1 LTEPSLLEPSL
12 PGKRKEKEMQ
22 ANILK
27 KKLKKGQVCFG
38 TFIRLGPAAVE
49 ILGHAGWDFVVLD
62 MEHGVFDFTNVEH
75 MIRAAR
81 CAGITSLVRVPE
93 PNPSYIMRVV
103 DAGAEGVQIPQVDT
117 AQMAKLVSQAA
128 RYFPE
133 GKRGLCSYVRAAGYS
148 AIPPDVHMA
157 TSNDEVLTVVH
168 IEGEAAA
175 SQIKDI
181 VETPGIDV
189 IFLGPWDLS
198 QSLGVPGK
206 TKDPRV
212 IEVMEKVIAACKGK
226 GIILGTF
233 VREVEDAKRW
243 IDLGIQYMM
252 LSTDAGLLLHSSRER
267 LEKLRKMVA

>member
-1 LTEPSLLEPSL
+1 
-12 PGKRKEKEMQ
+12 M
-22 ANILK
+22 LK

-49 ILGHAGWDFVVLD
+49 ILGHAGWDFVVID

-75 MIRAAR
+75 MVRAAR

-103 DAGAEGVQIPQVDT
+103 DAGAEGVQIPQVDS

-212 IEVMEKVIAACKGK
+212 IEVMEKVIAACKER
-226 GIILGTF
+226 GIVLGTF

>member
-1 LTEPSLLEPSL
+1 
-12 PGKRKEKEMQ
+12 MQ
-22 ANILK
+22 ANMLK
-27 KKLKKGQVCFG
+27 KKLRKGQVCFG

-49 ILGHAGWDFVVLD
+49 ILGHAGWDFVVID

-75 MIRAAR
+75 MVRAAR

-93 PNPSYIMRVV
+93 PTPSYIMRVV
-103 DAGAEGVQIPQVDT
+103 DAGAEGVQIPQVDS
-117 AQMAKLVSQAA
+117 AQMARLVSQAA

-148 AIPPDVHMA
+148 AIRPDVHMA
-157 TSNDEVLTVVH
+157 TSNDELLTVVH

-212 IEVMEKVIAACKGK
+212 IEVMEKVIAACKKK
-226 GIILGTF
+226 GIISGTF
-233 VREVEDAKRW
+233 VREVGDAKRW
-243 IDLGIQYMM
+243 IDLGVQYMM

-267 LEKLRKMVA
+267 LEKLRKMCA

>member
-1 LTEPSLLEPSL
+1 
-12 PGKRKEKEMQ
+12 MQ
-22 ANILK
+22 RNILR
-27 KKLKKGQVCFG
+27 KKLREGKVCFG

-49 ILGHAGWDFVVLD
+49 ILGHAGWDFVVID

-93 PNPSYIMRVV
+93 PNPSYIMRTV
-103 DAGAEGVQIPQVDT
+103 DVGAEGVQVPQVET
-117 AQMAKLVSQAA
+117 AAMARVVAQAA
-128 RYFPE
+128 RYYPE
-133 GKRGLCSYVRAAGYS
+133 GKRGLCSFVRAAAYS
-148 AIPPDVHMA
+148 AIPPDEHMA
-157 TSNDEVLTVVH
+157 TSNEEVLTVVH

-175 SQIKDI
+175 SQIKVI

-206 TKDPRV
+206 TKDPKV
-212 IEVMEKVIAACKGK
+212 IEVMERVIDACKER
-226 GIILGTF
+226 GIVLGTF

-243 IDLGIQYMM
+243 IDRGVQYMM
-252 LSTDAGLLLHSSRER
+252 LSPDAGLLLRASRGR
-267 LEKLRKMVA
+267 LEALRKMVR

>member
-1 LTEPSLLEPSL
+1 
-12 PGKRKEKEMQ
+12 MQ

-49 ILGHAGWDFVVLD
+49 ILGHAGWDFVVID

-75 MIRAAR
+75 MVRAAR

-103 DAGAEGVQIPQVDT
+103 DAGAEGVQIPQVDS

-212 IEVMEKVIAACKGK
+212 IEVMEKVIAACKRR

-252 LSTDAGLLLHSSRER
+252 LSTDAGLLLHSGRDR